1 MHIYGLNAYEEEE
14 EEFKSNRNRNMAL
27 LEINNGPQQLINDK
41 KLLNLSAGSELR
53 ILTKS

>member
-1 MHIYGLNAYEEEE
+1 
-14 EEFKSNRNRNMAL
+14 MAL